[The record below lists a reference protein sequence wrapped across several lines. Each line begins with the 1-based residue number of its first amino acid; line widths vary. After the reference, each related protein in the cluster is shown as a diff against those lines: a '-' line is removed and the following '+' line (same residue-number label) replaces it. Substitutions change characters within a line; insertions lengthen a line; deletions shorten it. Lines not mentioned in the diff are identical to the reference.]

1 MVVTMSPVAAGY
13 CSSLSWFGSLIA
25 SRNEVL
31 HWPRSVHGATTSYAK
46 GGTSSHLGMPTAVAC
61 CLVGTISNH
70 SILDQNFRGK
80 NPRERESTAGS
91 GLVLGLMQSITV
103 PYLGSYKLVGEVG
116 EF

>member
-1 MVVTMSPVAAGY
+1 MGVGGRLFWRLYLGWAHGR
-13 CSSLSWFGSLIA
+13 A
-25 SRNEVL
+25 SDELEPADRLV
-31 HWPRSVHGATTSYAK
+31 
-46 GGTSSHLGMPTAVAC
+46 GGTTAVKLVAC
-61 CLVGTISNH
+61 CLLGTISCH

-91 GLVLGLMQSITV
+91 GLVLGLIQSITV

>member
-1 MVVTMSPVAAGY
+1 MKVLKRGRPYSYSAVTGT
-13 CSSLSWFGSLIA
+13 
-25 SRNEVL
+25 
-31 HWPRSVHGATTSYAK
+31 SVGL

-61 CLVGTISNH
+61 CLVGTISSH

-91 GLVLGLMQSITV
+91 GLVLGLIQSITV

>member
-1 MVVTMSPVAAGY
+1 MKVLKRGTGRPYSYSAVTGTSV
-13 CSSLSWFGSLIA
+13 GS
-25 SRNEVL
+25 
-31 HWPRSVHGATTSYAK
+31 

-61 CLVGTISNH
+61 CLVGTISSH

-91 GLVLGLMQSITV
+91 GLVLGLIQSITV

-116 EF
+116 EL